1 VILAEPVVEKQ
12 SKLTAHRFWVVALAI
27 VLFSLIGWVAVHG
40 FSYYRLPLTERP
52 FDQGHGEFKPA
63 GTTGIRLGILAC
75 LIFALI
81 YIYPLRKKFKFLRFM
96 GSTKH
101 VLDFHIVMGLAVSP
115 IVALHSAFKFRGLAG
130 MAFWIMLCVVL
141 SGIVGRYLYAQIP
154 RSRKDNE
161 FSFAELEQMR
171 IELAA
176 QLEYQQFA
184 GLPEWEQYIAQLGR
198 DSVRQMSLLRALFHM
213 MLIDVRR
220 PFQVA
225 ALRRANLRFS
235 QRLLTFAGFIKS
247 GNVELE
253 DTIRLAKQQAW
264 LSAKIFFLDRAAQ
277 IFKLWHVIH
286 RPFSYAFLVLA
297 IAHISM
303 VMAMG
308 YLPIN

>member
-12 SKLTAHRFWVVALAI
+12 PKVTAHRFWVAMLAM
-27 VLFSLIGWVAVHG
+27 VLFGLVGWVAVRG
-40 FSYYRLPLTERP
+40 FDYYLTPLTDRP
-52 FDQGHGEFKPA
+52 FHPGHGEFKPA

-75 LIFALI
+75 VIFALI
-81 YIYPLRKKFKFLRFM
+81 YLYPLRKKFKFMRFM

-115 IVALHSAFKFRGLAG
+115 MVALHSAFKFRGLAG
-130 MAFWIMLCVVL
+130 MAFWIMIAVVV

-176 QLEYQQFA
+176 QLEYQEFA
-184 GLPEWEQYIAQLGR
+184 GLAEWEKRITDLSR
-198 DSVRQMSLLRALFHM
+198 DSVRQMSLLGALLHM
-213 MLIDVRR
+213 LMIDIRR

-225 ALRRANLRFS
+225 ALRRANLRFGE
-235 QRLLTFAGFIKS
+235 RITTLGGLLKS
-247 GNVELE
+247 GHIELE
-253 DTIRLAKQQAW
+253 ETVRLAKQQSW

-308 YLPIN
+308 YLPVN